1 MNDHVTSAASTPSPP
16 KSRRFWNWKLIGGEI
31 VLTVLGVYLFLA
43 QAPRLPG
50 MAGLVVGILSIWLLL
65 SEFRGFAVAPKAIS
79 FPSRFVKLP
88 ILSLRRMSVS
98 PASVRELTV
107 MQTWFSFQVVEIYG
121 GFGTELLLFQ
131 SRGQRLRFTSAVEAI
146 CPNANVFRQKP
157 LPKEYE
163 LQ

>member
-1 MNDHVTSAASTPSPP
+1 
-16 KSRRFWNWKLIGGEI
+16 
-31 VLTVLGVYLFLA
+31 
-43 QAPRLPG
+43 
-50 MAGLVVGILSIWLLL
+50 
-65 SEFRGFAVAPKAIS
+65 
-79 FPSRFVKLP
+79 
-88 ILSLRRMSVS
+88 MSVS

>member
-1 MNDHVTSAASTPSPP
+1 MIRPSPL
-16 KSRRFWNWKLIGGEI
+16 KRF
-31 VLTVLGVYLFLA
+31 LFRADL
-43 QAPRLPG
+43 R
-50 MAGLVVGILSIWLLL
+50 
-65 SEFRGFAVAPKAIS
+65 S
-79 FPSRFVKLP
+79 FPFC
-88 ILSLRRMSVS
+88 LRRISIS

-157 LPKEYE
+157 LPNEYE